1 MKGRMNEYTKWP
13 QFCLKIIFLNI
24 RLYKSLPSGT
34 GRVRDGVYFVLCKLV
49 YFKTYFIIR
58 PNKTSAAMWK
68 KRSK

>member
-34 GRVRDGVYFVLCKLV
+34 GRVRDDVYFVLCKLV
-49 YFKTYFIIR
+49 YFKHIL
-58 PNKTSAAMWK
+58 
-68 KRSK
+68 